1 MERTG
6 RRRLLRLGVSLAGA
20 AAVLTALWF
29 VGAALIRDNIEGW
42 AADWRAGGN
51 AFSYGSLEI
60 TGFPVLFHAR
70 MIDPVIGGAD
80 GAAPW
85 EWRAPA
91 LQARLLPWQ
100 TRRIDSIALAGRH
113 LVSFT
118 SAGAPVRLTIDAA
131 RALGSLEFGPEAI
144 TAILE
149 AAGLTAVN
157 EGNAERVEIAIATV
171 RADLSRRPD
180 PDHLTPVIVLA
191 LKLGGVILP
200 PRLTGARERKGDNA
214 GPLGRRIQAFLF
226 KGAVMGPISP
236 AYDTQAFAA
245 WRDNGGT
252 VEIENFRLHW
262 GPLRLSANGTLAL
275 DEKMQ
280 PMGALKATIAGF
292 AETLDALVAAGA
304 MKKKKA
310 RTAKFFLSLLAKSPA
325 PDAPPELTLPLTIQ
339 KQTLSVG
346 PVPLAKIPPIRW
358 PRTGHRR

>member
-1 MERTG
+1 MARTG
-6 RRRLLRLGVSLAGA
+6 RRRILRLGISLAA
-20 AAVLTALWF
+20 AAATLAAFWF
-29 VGAALIRDNIEGW
+29 IGAGLIRDNIEGW
-42 AADWRAGGN
+42 ADEWRADGN
-51 AFSYGSLEI
+51 AFSYRSLEI
-60 TGFPVLFHAR
+60 TGFPILFHAR
-70 MIDPVIGGAD
+70 MIDPVIGGAE

-100 TRRIDSIALAGRH
+100 TRRIDGIDLAGRH

-118 SAGAPVRLTIDAA
+118 SAGAPVRLTVDAA
-131 RALGSLEFGPEAI
+131 RALGSLEFGPETI
-144 TAILE
+144 TAILD
-149 AAGLTAVN
+149 AAGLTALN
-157 EGNAERVEIAIATV
+157 EGNAERIEIATATV

-180 PDHLTPVIVLA
+180 PDHLTPVIILG
-191 LKLGGVILP
+191 LNLGGVILP
-200 PRLTGARERKGDNA
+200 PRLTGARQRKGANA
-214 GPLGRRIQAFLF
+214 GPLGPRIQALAF

-236 AYDTQAFAA
+236 AYDTEAFAT
-245 WRDNGGT
+245 WRDDGGT
-252 VEIENFRLHW
+252 VEIEKFSLHW

-292 AETLDALVAAGA
+292 AETLDALVAARA

-346 PVPLAKIPPIRW
+346 PVPLAKIPPIHW
-358 PRTGHRR
+358 PQR